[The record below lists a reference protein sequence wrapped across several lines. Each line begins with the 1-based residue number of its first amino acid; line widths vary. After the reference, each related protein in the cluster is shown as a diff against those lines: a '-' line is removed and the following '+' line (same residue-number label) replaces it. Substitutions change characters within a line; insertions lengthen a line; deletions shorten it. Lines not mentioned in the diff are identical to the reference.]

1 MCTDSTKKLNWP
13 LQPKFKAQ
21 LENWL
26 ENIGF
31 KDLKKRPE
39 NLKSLIFAFF
49 LFILQYRLQKK
60 PCRLQPCLKVV
71 LIAEAATAEELMY
84 WLYRH
89 VHLCVCCFDSFFS
102 SSLYYFGHFKSP
114 GLIDWLVIDWTEKP
128 ATDTDCS

>member
-60 PCRLQPCLKVV
+60 TLS
-71 LIAEAATAEELMY
+71 IAALFE
-84 WLYRH
+84 
-89 VHLCVCCFDSFFS
+89 S
-102 SSLYYFGHFKSP
+102 SANSRSSNSRGTNV
-114 GLIDWLVIDWTEKP
+114 LVIQ
-128 ATDTDCS
+128 ACAFVCVLL